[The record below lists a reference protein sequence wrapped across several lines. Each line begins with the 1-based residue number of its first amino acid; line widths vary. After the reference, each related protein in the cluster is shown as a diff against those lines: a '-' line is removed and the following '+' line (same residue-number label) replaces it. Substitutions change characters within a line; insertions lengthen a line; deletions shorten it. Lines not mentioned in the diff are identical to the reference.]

1 MRPITTRPRSGV
13 TVSRRSKTVLALMIG
28 IVSVFGFAGTASAA
42 SSNHKLKFENCYLA
56 DGDWGWVKTAD
67 SPIDTD
73 SKALHI
79 NVPADG
85 CVDAYTKKSLRIN
98 LPVGD
103 VTNLSFDFREP
114 QAGGTVTGGSPRLSI
129 ILDNG
134 DVVFADANNCNRPIP
149 VSGGDWG
156 RADFTGFLST
166 DGPCTIYRGDGT
178 PYANTPTQSAWQV
191 FATANPGRVLV
202 YDFFITDIPGDYYI
216 DRISLGTGKL
226 YGRNNRPSGNCS
238 SESSC

>member
-1 MRPITTRPRSGV
+1 MRPVFGLHGRASGTTR
-13 TVSRRSKTVLALMIG
+13 RRKPFVALAAALIGVLA
-28 IVSVFGFAGTASAA
+28 FAGTASADGG
-42 SSNHKLKFENCYLA
+42 SNHKLKLGDCWIE
-56 DGDWGWVKTAD
+56 DGDWGWEKTSD

-79 NVPADG
+79 SVVTDA
-85 CVDAYTKKSLRIN
+85 CVEAYTKASLRIN
-98 LPVGD
+98 EPVAE

-114 QAGGTVTGGSPRLSI
+114 PGGTVTGGSPRLSI

-149 VSGGDWG
+149 VSGGTWG

-166 DGPCTIYRGDGT
+166 DAPCTIYLNGAI
-178 PYANTPTQSAWQV
+178 PYANTPTMSAWQV
-191 FATANPGRVLV
+191 FAAANPGRELV
-202 YDFFITDIPGDYYI
+202 YDFFITDIPGEYWI

-226 YGRNNRPSGNCS
+226 YGKNNKPSGNCPT
-238 SESSC
+238 EASC